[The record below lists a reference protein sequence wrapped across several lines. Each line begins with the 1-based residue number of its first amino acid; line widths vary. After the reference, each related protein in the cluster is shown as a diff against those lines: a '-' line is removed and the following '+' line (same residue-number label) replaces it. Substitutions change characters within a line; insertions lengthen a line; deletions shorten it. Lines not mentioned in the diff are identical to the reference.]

1 MGDFA
6 GSLFETWD
14 DFFGC
19 ELEDACDGCGVGGV
33 GEVGGDG
40 GDGCGVPVVGVE
52 VGEEGAGVLF
62 DGVDGVAGF
71 VALFGESECFA
82 EAGGGGFTAPELAG
96 AKHGEDQVD
105 AGFAGG
111 LFAECVESAADGDV
125 FDFAE
130 PAVDVHEHVVE
141 DIFVGSFVP
150 AEVLVHFGGGEEG
163 PDFLANGW
171 KFGGVHG
178 SDVGV
183 LVKKLFESCDVAV
196 GFCACHGWDHV
207 VDEGGVGASFCLG
220 SFAGVVDE
228 EGVDEWEVSD
238 CLVWVAFGGESCGF
252 AGEPFHVAVF
262 AHVDDGIGVEGVA
275 DPVVGA

>member
-1 MGDFA
+1 M
-6 GSLFETWD
+6 
-14 DFFGC
+14 
-19 ELEDACDGCGVGGV
+19 
-33 GEVGGDG
+33 
-40 GDGCGVPVVGVE
+40 
-52 VGEEGAGVLF
+52 
-62 DGVDGVAGF
+62 
-71 VALFGESECFA
+71 
-82 EAGGGGFTAPELAG
+82 AG

-183 LVKKLFESCDVAV
+183 LVKELFEPGDVAV
-196 GFCACHGWDHV
+196 GFCACHGRDHV

-220 SFAGVVDE
+220 SFAWVVDE